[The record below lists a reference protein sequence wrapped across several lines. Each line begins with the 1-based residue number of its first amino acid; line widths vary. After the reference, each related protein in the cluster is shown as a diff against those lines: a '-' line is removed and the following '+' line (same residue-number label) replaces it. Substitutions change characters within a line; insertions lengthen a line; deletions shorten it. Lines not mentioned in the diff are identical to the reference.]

1 MERPSSADRIGAIRL
16 LLLLKSCGMRKKSTR
31 KGRIAGSPTGYDAL
45 P

>member
-1 MERPSSADRIGAIRL
+1 MERPSSADRIGAIR